1 MKKFA
6 DEDIS
11 SPFDFYNELVSD
23 PEYLDKKM
31 RRLNDIEM
39 VQLYRTLVRRVEQLK
54 ALPEIDET
62 LIGYYW
68 LATSKLETTDA
79 VQRYLKGEITQA
91 DIDAYEEQKEKEVQA
106 IVANLQAKRYRKE
119 HPVLAYFQDKKA
131 GRRK

>member
-1 MKKFA
+1 MKNFA